1 MFARNVRA
9 RDHGVVPPPPVPTGP
24 GSGSDLLETKTTV
37 CLLDN
42 TVLKAGSILP
52 SRTTHW
58 ADLRQ
63 VIEVGLTCLSLSRR
77 HLRTDD
83 YTNRHGEK
91 VQENMVVH
99 QCRFPVC
106 IYKSLT
112 DDTKKSKNVNNGTGV
127 LIGAGR
133 SRTTLSRLSLVIAG
147 MLYYTVCA

>member
-91 VQENMVVH
+91 VQEKFVV
-99 QCRFPVC
+99 RSGR
-106 IYKSLT
+106 KSAAF
-112 DDTKKSKNVNNGTGV
+112 STGPRSPQFVREV
-127 LIGAGR
+127 LAVLKVVDSVGVELGFAQY
-133 SRTTLSRLSLVIAG
+133 RLLA
-147 MLYYTVCA
+147 LLRPLR

>member
-91 VQENMVVH
+91 AS
-99 QCRFPVC
+99 F
-106 IYKSLT
+106 
-112 DDTKKSKNVNNGTGV
+112 GTREASRSGWSGRERERERMRERGV
-127 LIGAGR
+127 R
-133 SRTTLSRLSLVIAG
+133 VRVW
-147 MLYYTVCA
+147 